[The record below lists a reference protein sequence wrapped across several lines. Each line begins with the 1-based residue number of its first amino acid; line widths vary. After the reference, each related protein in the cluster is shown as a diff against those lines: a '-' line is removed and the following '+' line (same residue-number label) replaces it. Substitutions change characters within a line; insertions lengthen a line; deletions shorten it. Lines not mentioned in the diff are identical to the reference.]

1 MSITDIT
8 VQQASPLAREVLFTR
23 IRGELRI
30 VHPRLTDRQLD
41 QIADAIVEI
50 RLTSARL
57 GLVRDRNGTSLRW
70 FGDKGARHE

>member
-8 VQQASPLAREVLFTR
+8 DQQASPLAREVLFTR

-57 GLVRDRNGTSLRW
+57 DLVRESRRNLPAVVRRQGGTP
-70 FGDKGARHE
+70 